1 MNIEDLYKDKSF
13 QRFSKHFPKT
23 GDITLIVL
31 KGHLL
36 IEEEINDLLFQFMKN
51 KKHIKKARMTSYQKI
66 CLVESLLLKG
76 NTKGT
81 CFEIVEKINTLR
93 NDIAHKLEPKEL
105 EARIVKILYVMFP
118 NDKLELEKTD
128 KMIKYLEICI
138 ASLIGQLSYMGEKLS
153 SLSY

>member
-1 MNIEDLYKDKSF
+1 MNIEDLFKDKSF
-13 QRFSKHFPKT
+13 QRFDKHFPRTK
-23 GDITLIVL
+23 DITLIVL

-36 IEEEINDLLFQFMKN
+36 IEEEINDLLFQFLKN

-93 NDIAHKLEPKEL
+93 NDIAHKLEPKE
-105 EARIVKILYVMFP
+105 
-118 NDKLELEKTD
+118 DK
-128 KMIKYLEICI
+128 
-138 ASLIGQLSYMGEKLS
+138 
-153 SLSY
+153 